1 MPTITLDHAS
11 KFYPSERTHRW
22 AGRHHEVGVED
33 VSLTIEQ
40 GDFIFVVGG
49 SGSGKSTLLGLIS
62 GDLRPNRG
70 TVLLDGQPIR
80 KRDQRLH
87 IGQVW
92 QDHRL
97 VRRLT
102 VAENLRLAARQGGI
116 REKREKLEARIHK
129 VLGLVGLAGVE
140 EQFPVELAIG
150 ECRRVELAQ
159 ALIHS
164 PHILVLD
171 EITAGL
177 KDENIWDIFHLLT
190 EINRR
195 GTTVVMSTH
204 AGQYVNILRKR
215 VVTLIHGHLFSDVPK
230 GTYGDAVY
238 IRKKLAPRKPK
249 QIR

>member
-11 KFYPSERTHRW
+11 RYYKLSRRQRKD
-22 AGRHHEVGVED
+22 GRRLEVGVED
-33 VSLTIEQ
+33 ISLTIEQ
-40 GDFIFVVGG
+40 GEFVFVVGS

-62 GDLRPNRG
+62 GELKPSRG
-70 TVLLDGQPIR
+70 KVLLDKEPIR
-80 KRDQRLH
+80 RSDRGIR

-92 QDHRL
+92 QEHHL

-102 VAENLRLAARQGGI
+102 VEDNLNLSARRGHL
-116 REKREKLEARIHK
+116 RESSSHRRERIQK
-129 VLGLVGLAGVE
+129 VLGLVGLPGVE
-140 EQFPVELAIG
+140 KKYPVEMAIG
-150 ECRRVELAQ
+150 DCRRVELAR
-159 ALIHS
+159 ALINS

-195 GTTVVMSTH
+195 GTTVIMATH

-215 VVTLIHGHLFSDVPK
+215 VVTLSGGRLFSDVPK
-230 GTYGDAVY
+230 GTYGDVVY
-238 IRKKLAPRKPK
+238 IKKKLAPREPK
-249 QIR
+249 KG

>member
-1 MPTITLDHAS
+1 MPTITLEHVS
-11 KFYPSERTHRW
+11 QFYKPERALRR
-22 AGRHHEVGVED
+22 AGQRVEVGVED
-33 VSLTIEQ
+33 VSLSIEQ

-49 SGSGKSTLLGLIS
+49 SGSGKSTLLGLIA
-62 GDLRPNRG
+62 GELKPKQGR
-70 TVLLDGQPIR
+70 VLMDGQPIR
-80 KRDQRLH
+80 RRDRRRH

-97 VRRLT
+97 VRRMT
-102 VAENLRLAARQGGI
+102 VAENLRLAARQGGV
-116 REKREKLEARIHK
+116 REKREQMEARIRK
-129 VLGLVGLAGVE
+129 VLGLVGLSGVE
-140 EQFPVELAIG
+140 DALPVELAIG
-150 ECRRVELAQ
+150 ECRRVELAR

-215 VVTLIHGHLFSDVPK
+215 VITLVHGRMFSDVPK
-230 GTYGDAVY
+230 GTYGEMAY
-238 IRKKLAPRKPK
+238 LKRKTAPRIPK
-249 QIR
+249 R